1 MGAASEGGP
10 LVQEA
15 KKMAIKPPGM
25 EEARDHFFD
34 LDTNL
39 PSLKACK
46 ASMETGPTLDQFVE
60 EIVWVDCR
68 LQGYSLTGMRS
79 WWFRTKA
86 RAKYYK
92 IGGLGK

>member
-1 MGAASEGGP
+1 MALGPSEI
-10 LVQEA
+10 E
-15 KKMAIKPPGM
+15 
-25 EEARDHFFD
+25 FFKNRVAELDEKD
-34 LDTNL
+34 LKHTYDSLIN
-39 PSLKACK
+39 SLKACK

-79 WWFRTKA
+79 WWFRTKS